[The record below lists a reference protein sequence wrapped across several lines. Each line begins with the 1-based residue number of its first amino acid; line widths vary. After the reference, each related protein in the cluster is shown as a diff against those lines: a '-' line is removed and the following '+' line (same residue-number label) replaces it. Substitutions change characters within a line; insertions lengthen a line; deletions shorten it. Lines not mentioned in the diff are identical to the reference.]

1 MICVLTYNENMT
13 VDIDLN
19 FLPFHRIAGKDRP
32 SLPGLMTVAPP
43 QRAARGREGDHLF
56 IYLTL
61 AGNKP
66 FSLDEYTKIISQ
78 MTGSFYSTSGSL
90 TAALRTTADT
100 LNQTLLNRNLSTTGQ
115 GHYIVGRLVLG
126 VLRASRLVVV
136 QSGPTHIFCVGK
148 KDVQH
153 LHDPDLSGRGLGF
166 SQTTTLYYSQ
176 LILNPG
182 DQLVACAQ
190 LPDGW
195 DTALMNERGS
205 TSIEALYRKLKS
217 ISNENINAVIIQV
230 QAGKGLL
237 KLLSADRQPSDEV
250 LQETPVSPKVP
261 VLEETPVMEEQLAQD
276 GQSAA
281 GFDVRSEPFS
291 NAPLEFENTSV
302 ADTDDQTSVPVMG
315 KTAFYSKLLN
325 GSSLEEEPIVEDLPG
340 SELGSAAVSPEFREY
355 GQSQLFDTNNTNEI
369 PEIKRQGSSRRT
381 AFFSKLLI
389 GLQSVRKFGRS
400 VSTAF
405 PTMLKRLLPG
415 APDDHSPIMQRS
427 TMAFIAVI
435 VPLAMVVIA
444 STVYIKFGQSAQYDE
459 NYKQAINEAVGAIG
473 QSDSAIVRRAWES
486 TLYYLDRADAYQI
499 TQESSNLRE
508 QAQSALDAMDQI
520 IRLDF
525 RPAIIGGLAKAMQVG
540 RMAASETDLY
550 LLNVP
555 QGNIIRAYMTSQ
567 GYQVDG
573 NFICGPGHYASI
585 DDNSSLSYDVGSI
598 LDMVALP
605 RLNTFGATL
614 MGMDATGT
622 LLFCSPNIEPKAWK
636 LEEPDIRWKNLV
648 AFSVAAQ
655 DNTLYVLDPAGNAIW
670 EFGQD
675 ENSQYTQAPELFF
688 SGGFVPQNLT
698 QAIDISISRTDIYL
712 LFDDGH
718 VTHCTPGFVDGAGD
732 TVIPIRCNDPETM
745 TDTRSGHQSGIVLS
759 DAEFTEFTFISSS
772 DPSLYLLAP
781 ATAAIYRFSPRP
793 ETLFLQNQFR
803 ATVNQDKTLFS
814 SPISAMAISPNR
826 YIFLSSG
833 SQVYFATDVP

>member
-1 MICVLTYNENMT
+1 MT

-19 FLPFHRIAGKDRP
+19 FLPFHRIKGKDRP

-78 MTGSFYSTSGSL
+78 MTGSFYATSGSL
-90 TAALRTTADT
+90 TAALRTTADL

-126 VLRASRLVVV
+126 VLRGSRLVVV

-148 KDVQH
+148 KEVEH
-153 LHDPDLSGRGLGF
+153 LHDPEISGRGLGF

-176 LILNPG
+176 LMLNPG
-182 DQLVACAQ
+182 DQLVVCAQ

-195 DTALMNERGS
+195 DTALINERGG
-205 TSIEALYRKLKS
+205 TSIEALYRKLQA

-237 KLLSADRQPSDEV
+237 KTLSADRQPPAAT
-250 LQETPVSPKVP
+250 LQGTPVSSQEPLPGEK
-261 VLEETPVMEEQLAQD
+261 PVMEDTYAQD
-276 GQSAA
+276 GQSTQNL
-281 GFDVRSEPFS
+281 DMPTEPVS
-291 NAPLEFENTSV
+291 SALDEFENSHV
-302 ADTDDQTSVPVMG
+302 SDQVDQAAEPVVENSTISSHLPKG
-315 KTAFYSKLLN
+315 L
-325 GSSLEEEPIVEDLPG
+325 SLEETPMVADLPG
-340 SELGSAAVSPEFREY
+340 SQLDGSAAVSPEFREY
-355 GQSQLFDTNNTNEI
+355 GQSRLFDKNNTNEI
-369 PEIKRQGSSRRT
+369 PEIKRLGSSRRT
-381 AFFSKLLI
+381 ALLGKLLVA
-389 GLQSVRKFGRS
+389 LQSVRKFGS
-400 VSTAF
+400 SLSTAF
-405 PTMLKRLLPG
+405 PIMLKKLLPG
-415 APDDHSPIMQRS
+415 APGDPSPIMPRS
-427 TMAFIAVI
+427 SMAFIAII

-459 NYKQAINEAVGAIG
+459 NYKLAINEAVGAIG
-473 QSDSAIVRRAWES
+473 QSDVAIVRRAWES

-499 TQESSNLRE
+499 TQESNNLRQ

-525 RPAIIGGLAKAMQVG
+525 RPAIIGGLAKTIQIG

-550 LLNVP
+550 MLNVP
-555 QGNIIRAYMTSQ
+555 QGNVIRAFMTSQ
-567 GYQVDG
+567 GYEVDG
-573 NFICGPGHYASI
+573 NFICGPGNYASM
-585 DDNSSLSYDVGSI
+585 DDDSNLTYEVGGI
-598 LDMVALP
+598 LDMFALP
-605 RLNTFGATL
+605 RLNGFGATL
-614 MGMDATGT
+614 MGLDATGN
-622 LLFCSPNIEPKAWK
+622 LLFCSPNNEPKAWR

-648 AFSVAAQ
+648 AFSVADQ
-655 DNTLYVLDPAGNAIW
+655 VNSLYVLDPAGNAIW
-670 EFGQD
+670 EFNQD
-675 ENSQYTQAPELFF
+675 ENGQYTQAPELFF

-698 QAIDISISRTDIYL
+698 QAIDISISQTDIYL

-718 VTHCTPGFVDGAGD
+718 VTHCTPGFVDGSGE
-732 TVIPIRCNDPETM
+732 TVIPIRCNDPEVM
-745 TDTRSGHQSGIVLS
+745 TDTRSGYHSGVVLS
-759 DAEFTEFTFISSS
+759 DAKFSEFTFISSS
-772 DPSLYLLAP
+772 DPSLYMLAP
-781 ATAAIYRFSPRP
+781 STAAIFRFSPRP

-803 ATVNQDKTLFS
+803 AAVNQEKALFT

-826 YIFLSSG
+826 YIFLSAG
-833 SQVYFATDVP
+833 SQVYLATDVP